1 MGRSLHLA
9 AVCAALLALAACGG
23 SGNFKT
29 PSDHG
34 VTISW
39 AANHEKGVNGPGGGY
54 RVTIAGRPTIDLAY
68 DAGAGF
74 APTSITTVL
83 RSGTYGVSVVAYQPL
98 APSGALTGGVSAP
111 ATLTV
116 VVP

>member
-1 MGRSLHLA
+1 MGRRLELA
-9 AVCAALLALAACGG
+9 VASAALLALAACDAGG
-23 SGNFKT
+23 SIRT
-29 PSDHG
+29 PTDHA

-54 RVTIAGRPTIDLAY
+54 RVTIAGRPVIDLPY
-68 DAGAGF
+68 DAGAGL

-83 RSGTYGVSVVAYQPL
+83 RTGSYGVSVVAYQPL
-98 APSGALTGGVSAP
+98 APDGALTGGASAP
-111 ATLTV
+111 ATVTV